1 MQNGIDHLF
10 QIIKRGRKK
19 GLGFPSSVS
28 ALAEFSGTVTFI
40 VTNGLI
46 KPIKDNICSREMSGL
61 PPETVLTS
69 ASPFPASPSQQWT
82 LSYIY
87 FKGKVNT
94 LSCAPQL
101 YLFASGCLP
110 WGIRDVSKAYLF
122 SFCPLLAN
130 LTAVLIW
137 ARKLCQS
144 ESKLRRLYW
153 VYQHYTRCVQQA
165 DRVSRALG
173 HWVKVQTMQDSRQIC
188 LIGGRI

>member
-10 QIIKRGRKK
+10 QITKWGRKK

-28 ALAEFSGTVTFI
+28 TLADFSGTVTFI
-40 VTNGLI
+40 LTNGLI
-46 KPIKDNICSREMSGL
+46 KPIKDVCNREMSSL
-61 PPETVLTS
+61 PPETALTS
-69 ASPFPASPSQQWT
+69 PSPSSASPSQQRT

-87 FKGKVNT
+87 LKGKVNT

-101 YLFASGCLP
+101 YLFAPGCLP

-130 LTAVLIW
+130 LTAALIW

-144 ESKLRRLYW
+144 ERKLWRLYW
-153 VYQHYTRCVQQA
+153 VYQHYTGCVQQIE
-165 DRVSRALG
+165 RVSRALG
-173 HWVKVQTMQDSRQIC
+173 TLGEGPDNA
-188 LIGGRI
+188 G